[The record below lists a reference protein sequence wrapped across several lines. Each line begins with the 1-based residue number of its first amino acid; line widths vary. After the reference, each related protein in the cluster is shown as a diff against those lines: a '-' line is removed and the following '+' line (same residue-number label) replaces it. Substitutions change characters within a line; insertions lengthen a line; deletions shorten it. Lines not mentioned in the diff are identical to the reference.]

1 MWTGYLPPL
10 GPKLAYTFRDR
21 KLNRKLQQLK
31 DRGDDPN
38 MRTQD
43 LTAHISVGASK
54 EVVGLGEGG

>member
-21 KLNRKLQQLK
+21 KLK